1 MHIDE
6 HIPTRRSKSAA
17 ILHLTIQLMKL
28 HPKNTWNN
36 IQSASCVDQKLIYW
50 SLCYP
55 VGDGKNCWL
64 RAHSSL
70 TAPMI
75 CETIR
80 HLIKHWL
87 CFVESTDHT
96 IKKDLY
102 AHASSGNKSNNNI
115 TWSDG
120 RSPPYSEEKQSI
132 YIQTI
137 RTTNRLFAKP
147 DFLTTKQD
155 AMHMRRDYAYKLS
168 CDCLRPSLSHGN
180 ASL

>member
-6 HIPTRRSKSAA
+6 HIPTCRSKSAA

-36 IQSASCVDQKLIYW
+36 IQSASCVHQKLVYVT
-50 SLCYP
+50 LLEME
-55 VGDGKNCWL
+55 KNCWL
-64 RAHSSL
+64 GAH
-70 TAPMI
+70 
-75 CETIR
+75 R

-102 AHASSGNKSNNNI
+102 AHASSGNKSSNNV

-180 ASL
+180 TSL